1 MGGLLRRLGIDLR
14 LDEGESLS
22 ARRWSIPIVFCRTA
36 QPGKLAGAT
45 GFTTDAGSQGTTI
58 IPPVTEDFATRLLPR
73 GRVAQ
78 LLTVR
83 EVAAQLR
90 VCTATVYRLCTEGQ
104 LRHVR
109 VLHAIRV
116 HPLDLA
122 AFVRARRRRR
132 Q

>member
-1 MGGLLRRLGIDLR
+1 MVSTTLTETPQSASNRM
-14 LDEGESLS
+14 LS
-22 ARRWSIPIVFCRTA
+22 GDP
-36 QPGKLAGAT
+36 
-45 GFTTDAGSQGTTI
+45 GSQASPFF
-58 IPPVTEDFATRLLPR
+58 PPDAKNFATRLLPR
-73 GRVAQ
+73 DRVAQ

-122 AFVRARRRRR
+122 TFVRARRRRR